1 MRLNINLLHFRCIA
15 TILVVLGLAS
25 VTLNGAV
32 QELINPPLEIKQ
44 DKTPY
49 NYQSLRGVPIPAGV
63 SGSDGRLS
71 GISDNIGASQN
82 PASDNQFSGFISF
95 GSIVAP
101 ENPSAYKANDASGNA
116 LNYVKNASNIGLPRG
131 GNIVMSRA
139 IVGAPFLNRP
149 VSFLFGSM
157 IPLPDESEDG
167 KKLDVS
173 IMPETYWRREP
184 HLVSGETHVGKG
196 YYFSPHANAIFA
208 IQAGP
213 ISITWRKLYPEATTP
228 SDNDV
233 TSKWVLDGGNYYRI
247 YFF

>member
-25 VTLNGAV
+25 VALNGAV

-49 NYQSLRGVPIPAGV
+49 NYQSLRGVPIPSGV

-131 GNIVMSRA
+131 GNIV
-139 IVGAPFLNRP
+139 IQ
-149 VSFLFGSM
+149 SM
-157 IPLPDESEDG
+157 NQ
-167 KKLDVS
+167 
-173 IMPETYWRREP
+173 WRQNQYQRDQK
-184 HLVSGETHVGKG
+184 V
-196 YYFSPHANAIFA
+196 
-208 IQAGP
+208 
-213 ISITWRKLYPEATTP
+213 RKQ
-228 SDNDV
+228 
-233 TSKWVLDGGNYYRI
+233 
-247 YFF
+247 